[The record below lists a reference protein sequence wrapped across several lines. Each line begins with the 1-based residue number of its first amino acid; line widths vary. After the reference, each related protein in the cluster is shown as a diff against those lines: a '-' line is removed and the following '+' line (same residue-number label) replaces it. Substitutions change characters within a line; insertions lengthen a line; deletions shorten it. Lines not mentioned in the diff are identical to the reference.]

1 MFKPLSIFVMA
12 AMSACAAPVPTPA
25 TQPASSTKTAD
36 VEIDNFTFKPQ
47 RLVIHPGTRVR
58 WTNKDDVPH
67 TATSSEKKFDSK
79 TLDTDESFSFQFDDI
94 GPFRYFC
101 AVHPHMTGEIVVT
114 KE

>member
-1 MFKPLSIFVMA
+1 MA
-12 AMSACAAPVPTPA
+12 AMTACAAPSPA
-25 TQPASSTKTAD
+25 TQPASSSSTVD

-47 RLVIHPGTRVR
+47 RLVIHAGTRVR

-79 TLDTDESFSFQFDDI
+79 TLDTDETFSFTFGDA
-94 GPFRYFC
+94 GTFTYFC
-101 AVHPHMTGEIVVT
+101 AVHPHMSGEIVVT

>member
-1 MFKPLSIFVMA
+1 MFKTLAISVIA
-12 AMSACAAPVPTPA
+12 AMCMCAAPATHPAQSATSPTV
-25 TQPASSTKTAD
+25 D

-47 RLVIHPGTRVR
+47 RLVIHAGTRVR

-79 TLDTDESFSFQFDDI
+79 TLDTDESFSFQFDEA
-94 GPFRYFC
+94 GSFKYFC